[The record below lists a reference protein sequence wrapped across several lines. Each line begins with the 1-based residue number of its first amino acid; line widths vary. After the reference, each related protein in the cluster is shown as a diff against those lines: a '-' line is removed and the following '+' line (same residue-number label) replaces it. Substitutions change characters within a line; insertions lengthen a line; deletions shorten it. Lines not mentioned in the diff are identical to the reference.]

1 MMLDE
6 KHKKVAIE
14 IVQRNRTKKSCGRC
28 YDRGYEGFSSADNTI
43 IPCSKCVDT
52 EKAYEEWKVYVS
64 ADEQLKE
71 DFKELFEED
80 EKAEEEVVEEKK
92 EEEQGQALQLQKGML
107 GTKPVKTTAKTNAN
121 KPTMQRRSQGRG
133 K

>member
-14 IVQRNRTKKSCGRC
+14 IVQKNRTKKSCGRC

-80 EKAEEEVVEEKK
+80 EKDEEEEVVEEKK
-92 EEEQGQALQLQKGML
+92 DEDHVTTKPKSATS
-107 GTKPVKTTAKTNAN
+107 TKPVKTTAKTTAG
-121 KPTMQRRSQGRG
+121 KPTIQRRSQGRG